1 MPLKNK
7 IVSRDS
13 LSKPLVSICCMTYN
27 HENYI
32 RQCLDGFVNQQTTFP
47 FEILVHEDSSPDNTA
62 KILKEYEIKF
72 SKLFRCIYQTENQ
85 FAKQNTLVNILFP
98 MSRGKYIAL
107 CEGDDYWTDPYKLQK
122 HVDFLDAHYECAMSY
137 NRALTYLQSTE
148 IFKLDNTDINTGYNY
163 ITAQNLASGNCIGNF
178 STCVYRKSIIEQL
191 KPEIYDM
198 NIADWMFNL
207 CVAQFGLIGQ
217 LGEIMSVYRIHDKG
231 EWSKKSRLLKLKT
244 ENDVAQEY
252 DAYFGYKYHQEFLFL
267 EKYIE
272 SEINRL
278 TGKHTLTKQVLKKH
292 CPPVIWWLIRIF
304 YPKNL
309 L

>member
-1 MPLKNK
+1 MK
-7 IVSRDS
+7 I
-13 LSKPLVSICCMTYN
+13 SIILITYN
-27 HENYI
+27 HEQYI
-32 RQCLDGFVNQQTTFP
+32 RQAIESILMQRFNELVEVIVADDCSTDRTLDIIVSYESQTSFAFRYFPQQKNIGMMKNYQRAFNACN
-47 FEILVHEDSSPDNTA
+47 S
-62 KILKEYEIKF
+62 EYVAV
-72 SKLFRCIYQTENQ
+72 L
-85 FAKQNTLVNILFP
+85 
-98 MSRGKYIAL
+98 
-107 CEGDDYWTDPYKLQK
+107 EGDDYWTDPYKLQK

-137 NRALTYLQSTE
+137 NKALTYLQSTE
-148 IFKLDNTDINTGYNY
+148 IFKSDNNDINTGYNY

-191 KPEIYDM
+191 NPEIYDM

-244 ENDVAQEY
+244 ENYAAQEY
-252 DAYFGYKYHQEFLFL
+252 DAYFGNKYHQEFLFL

-278 TGKHTLTKQVLKKH
+278 TGHTLTKQVLKNI
-292 CPPVIWWLIRIF
+292 VR
-304 YPKNL
+304 L
-309 L
+309 LYGG